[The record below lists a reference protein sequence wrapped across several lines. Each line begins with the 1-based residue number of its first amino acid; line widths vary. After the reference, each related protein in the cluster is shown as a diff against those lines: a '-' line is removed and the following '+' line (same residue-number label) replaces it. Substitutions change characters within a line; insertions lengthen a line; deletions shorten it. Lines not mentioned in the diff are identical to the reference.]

1 MTGARDLLV
10 DEALAV
16 DVDSVP
22 PAPEAASNTRDKPA
36 A

>member
-10 DEALAV
+10 DEALAEGNARV
-16 DVDSVP
+16 SEA
-22 PAPEAASNTRDKPA
+22 APESRDKPA